1 MRYRFV
7 DEIVSLALDG
17 APRIEVA
24 KRFDPGDDVF
34 GWPEGPERVPD
45 SMLLELM
52 AMTGGQLIFRHLG
65 GTRLPLLLKV
75 PECRFDGAASAGDR
89 LSAVATLRGLV
100 PVADGT
106 SVGEA
111 DAEVYLERVPI
122 AHARLMFVCVEP
134 PGVEASGIEQS
145 SVAPPG
151 RELPGEDQP
160 GVDSTREPSA

>member
-52 AMTGGQLIFRHLG
+52 AMIGGQLIFRHLG
-65 GTRLPLLLKV
+65 GSRLPLLLKV
-75 PECRFDGAASAGDR
+75 PQCRFDGAASARDR
-89 LSAVATLRGLV
+89 LSALAPL
-100 PVADGT
+100 
-106 SVGEA
+106 
-111 DAEVYLERVPI
+111 
-122 AHARLMFVCVEP
+122 P
-134 PGVEASGIEQS
+134 PL
-145 SVAPPG
+145 PP
-151 RELPGEDQP
+151 L
-160 GVDSTREPSA
+160 A